1 MSEEKKGRM
10 KVTIEVEVNEELMDL
25 MKDAISKM
33 HLKMPE
39 MWKRKEEE
47 KQQAKNAFE
56 YSLFVSQF
64 LTFLRMRVEHVCS
77 VLIVF
82 LQSQLSKVLSP
93 VLRVGVAVCIV
104 IM

>member
-33 HLKMPE
+33 RLKMPE

-47 KQQAKNAFE
+47 K
-56 YSLFVSQF
+56 
-64 LTFLRMRVEHVCS
+64 H
-77 VLIVF
+77 
-82 LQSQLSKVLSP
+82 
-93 VLRVGVAVCIV
+93 
-104 IM
+104 